1 MTQFQHRRGV
11 RRRSLLV
18 AVLCAVT
25 LVTGCAAIPSS
36 SIPTVVRG
44 LDDQQ
49 RTRPVAPPPEPGI
62 DKLSLVRDFI
72 RYSGDPADNNAA
84 ARQYLAK
91 QQRQDWH
98 PTGSLVIIADNFNTT
113 PVPEEDDPNRASL
126 ELRGT
131 QIGRLNS
138 DRSFSPAAG
147 AYDMAIKVVKE
158 NGEWRISDPPPDL
171 LVTNSAFT
179 QSYEGVPVYFLSPDR
194 SRVVPDLRYIV
205 TEPRSSEPGQIIDLL
220 LKGPSQALGAAVN
233 SQLPDG
239 ARTRTNV
246 APSPEG
252 QLVVDLSH
260 LGTPS
265 TAERQLI
272 AAQVVLSL
280 SSVTV
285 SRVRLLSD
293 GVILAP
299 DHPDW
304 TLEDVQAFQSDV
316 TSRQDLPGLVVSNG
330 VLRLFDTGT
339 EVKGAAG
346 PGSPSVVSGAE
357 SIDGARL
364 ATVVRSGEDVRLRLG
379 QPGEQT
385 RDAGLTATK
394 LTRPTWKPNGREVWT
409 VANNAEIHR
418 MVDDGDGFW
427 TDRSASIS
435 SLASD
440 GPITDLRLS
449 RDGARVAVVAGQRLF
464 VAAVVIGPDGSVNIV
479 EPQELMAGTL
489 TNVVAVDWDRQDSLT
504 VATLNNVNPVY
515 RVSVDGL
522 TFSPFSS
529 ANLTQPVTA
538 ITAAPNKP
546 VVVAD
551 HTGLWI
557 ANDAKEIWHLH
568 PRGQGIDLGTP
579 FYPG

>member
-1 MTQFQHRRGV
+1 MRLSRGFV
-11 RRRSLLV
+11 LVAMLCAV
-18 AVLCAVT
+18 AVLS
-25 LVTGCAAIPSS
+25 GCAAIPSS
-36 SIPTVVRG
+36 SSPTVVRG

-49 RTRPVAPPPEPGI
+49 RTRPMAPPPEPGI

-72 RYSGDPADNNAA
+72 RYSGNPTDNNAA
-84 ARQYLAK
+84 ARQYLAQ
-91 QQRQDWH
+91 QQRQDWR
-98 PTGSLVIIADNFNTT
+98 PGGSLVVLADNFNTT
-113 PVPEEDDPNRASL
+113 PVAEDDDPNRASL

-147 AYDMAIKVVKE
+147 GYDMKIKVIRE
-158 NGEWRISDPPPDL
+158 GGEWRISEPPPDL
-171 LVTNSAFT
+171 VVTNSAFT
-179 QSYEGVPVYFLSPDR
+179 QSYESVPVYFLSPDR

-205 TEPRSSEPGQIIDLL
+205 TEPRSSEPGQIVDLL
-220 LKGPSQALGAAVN
+220 LKGPSTALGAAVN

-260 LGTPS
+260 LGNPS
-265 TAERQLI
+265 PAERQLI
-272 AAQVVLSL
+272 AAQIVLSL

-299 DHPDW
+299 EHPDW
-304 TLEDVQAFQSDV
+304 TLDDVQTFQSDMAA
-316 TSRQDLPGLVVSNG
+316 RQDLPGLVVSNG
-330 VLRLFDTGT
+330 VLRSFDTGT

-346 PGSPSVVSGAE
+346 PGSPAVISGAE
-357 SIDGARL
+357 SVDGARL
-364 ATVVRSGEDVRLRLG
+364 ATVVRIGESMSLRIGPSGE
-379 QPGEQT
+379 PT
-385 RDAGLTATK
+385 RDAGLVASK
-394 LTRPTWKPNGREVWT
+394 LTRPSWKPNAHELWT
-409 VANNAEIHR
+409 VANSSEVHR
-418 MVDDGDGFW
+418 LVDDGDGSW
-427 TDRSASIS
+427 VDRTAATG

-464 VAAVVIGPDGSVNIV
+464 VAAVVTGSDGSVNIV
-479 EPQELMAGTL
+479 QPQEIMAGTL

-522 TFSPFSS
+522 SFSPFSS
-529 ANLTQPVTA
+529 ANLTQPLTA

-568 PRGQGIDLGTP
+568 PRGQGVDLGTP